1 MALVKCKE
9 CNGQISSKAE
19 ICPHCGVPPKGRT
32 TQKPKKWHERTSVT
46 LCIAAGLI
54 IVGFGFIHVI
64 TGVVSPYELP
74 FDIVL
79 KESFGYRET
88 FVNATKI
95 QALPYDAAKI
105 KYPLGCKALQ
115 RRNYIDSGSMFEARM
130 DRHLRENME
139 AWQAEFERVLN
150 KTEQRWQDQLRGH
163 NQVPEMDP
171 EDPNAYNN
179 RGIASA
185 KEGRYEEALAHF
197 TRAFRRN
204 PVFADAYFNR
214 GLVDLAIGQLGQAVS
229 DFSSAIKIKPEII
242 EGYAKRG
249 AVYFAMSRYSE
260 AISDFTKIIEMAPTS
275 AEAYFSRSL
284 AFYANGRYDQAWQ
297 DVNKIQ
303 SFDLPVPSG
312 FLALLNAASGKQR

>member
-19 ICPHCGVPPKGRT
+19 ICPHCGVPAKGRGFK
-32 TQKPKKWHERTSVT
+32 KPKKWYERTFVT
-46 LCIAAGLI
+46 LCVAAGLI
-54 IVGFGFIHVI
+54 VVGFGFIHVI
-64 TGVVSPYELP
+64 IGVVSPYNLP

-88 FVNATKI
+88 LVNATKI

-115 RRNYIDSGSMFEARM
+115 RRNYIESGSMFEAKM
-130 DRHLRENME
+130 TRHLRENME
-139 AWQAEFERVLN
+139 AWQAEFESVLN
-150 KTEQRWQDQLRGH
+150 KPEQRWQDQLRGQT
-163 NQVPEMDP
+163 QVPEMDP

-185 KEGRYEEALAHF
+185 KEGHYEEALAQF

-214 GLVDLAIGQLGQAVS
+214 GLVDLEIGQLGQAVS
-229 DFSSAIKIKPEII
+229 DFSNAIQIKPEII

-249 AVYFAMSRYSE
+249 AVYFAMNQYSE
-260 AISDFTKIIEMAPTS
+260 AISDFTRIIEMAPTS
-275 AEAYFSRSL
+275 AEAYFKRSL
-284 AFYANGRYDQAWQ
+284 ACYANGQYDKAWK
-297 DVNKIQ
+297 DVYKIQ
-303 SFDLPVPSG
+303 SFGLHVPSG
-312 FLALLNAASGKQR
+312 FLALLNAASGKQK